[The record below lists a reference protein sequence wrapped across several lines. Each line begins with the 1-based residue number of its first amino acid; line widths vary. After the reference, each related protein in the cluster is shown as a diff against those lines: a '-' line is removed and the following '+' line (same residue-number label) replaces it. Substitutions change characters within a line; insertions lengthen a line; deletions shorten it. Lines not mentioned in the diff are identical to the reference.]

1 MSFVLAVAQRLIGKS
16 KKMKKKVFEVDPKMV
31 DEKSRKVAG
40 VIDGMTIPAVFA
52 IIGTVVLE
60 MVGNAGR
67 QGYDI
72 RKLVCDWL
80 KSLEGLVMDV
90 KMEPEVEEDERF
102 CAN

>member
-1 MSFVLAVAQRLIGKS
+1 
-16 KKMKKKVFEVDPKMV
+16 MKNKNLMEIDQKMV

-40 VIDGMTIPAVFA
+40 VIEGMTIPAVFA

-60 MVGNAGR
+60 LVGNAGR
-67 QGYDI
+67 QGYEI

-80 KSLEGLVMDV
+80 KSLEGLVMGV
-90 KMEPEVEEDERF
+90 EIEPEVEEDERY

>member
-1 MSFVLAVAQRLIGKS
+1 
-16 KKMKKKVFEVDPKMV
+16 MKNKNLMEIDQKMV

-60 MVGNAGR
+60 LVGNAGR

-90 KMEPEVEEDERF
+90 KIEPEVEEDERY

>member
-1 MSFVLAVAQRLIGKS
+1 
-16 KKMKKKVFEVDPKMV
+16 MKNKNLMEIDQKMV

-40 VIDGMTIPAVFA
+40 VIEGMTIPAVFA

-60 MVGNAGR
+60 LVGNAGR
-67 QGYDI
+67 QGYEI

-90 KMEPEVEEDERF
+90 EIEPEVEEDERF

>member
-1 MSFVLAVAQRLIGKS
+1 
-16 KKMKKKVFEVDPKMV
+16 MKNKNLMEIDQKMV

-90 KMEPEVEEDERF
+90 KIEPEVEEGERY

>member
-1 MSFVLAVAQRLIGKS
+1 
-16 KKMKKKVFEVDPKMV
+16 MKNKNLMEIDQKMV

-60 MVGNAGR
+60 LVGNAGR

-72 RKLVCDWL
+72 RKLVCDWM
-80 KSLEGLVMDV
+80 KSLEVLVMGV
-90 KMEPEVEEDERF
+90 EIEPEVEEDERF